1 MAPVIPLN
9 SLSSLI
15 DANEVNDAT
24 RTSALGATKASL
36 FARQA
41 ASTVTVT
48 VTATADSNNG
58 SGSTGLTAGA
68 IAGIIIGSVVGILLL
83 LWLIRSCFNLG
94 ASPQEREV
102 LYHDVEPKRHRHHSR
117 HHSRPRR
124 YSHSSEVSM
133 PAAAVVVDG
142 NGRARSTQR
151 QATYYYPDD
160 RRGRRYKRT
169 LV

>member
-1 MAPVIPLN
+1 MAPVIPHNLLSLLVN
-9 SLSSLI
+9 SDTASL
-15 DANEVNDAT
+15 VT
-24 RTSALGATKASL
+24 PTSALSATKASL
-36 FARQA
+36 YARQA

-48 VTATADSNNG
+48 VTAAADSSNG
-58 SGSTGLTAGA
+58 SGPTGLTAGA

-83 LWLIRSCFNLG
+83 LWVIRSCFNLG

-124 YSHSSEVSM
+124 YSHSSDVSM
-133 PAAAVVVDG
+133 PAAAVVVDN
-142 NGRARSTQR
+142 NGRARSTTR